1 MTPDC
6 GPGSE
11 SSRWFES
18 NIPPEYLEGNA
29 GCSRMTRE
37 PREVTVGNQCV
48 ASYNQGKAL
57 ELYGIV
63 ECKGIYRG
71 LCLCQSNK
79 HHWRYTQ
86 IG

>member
-1 MTPDC
+1 MVLVAKAHV
-6 GPGSE
+6 GS
-11 SSRWFES
+11 
-18 NIPPEYLEGNA
+18 NPTYHPIYLEGNA

-63 ECKGIYRG
+63 ECKGIF
-71 LCLCQSNK
+71 
-79 HHWRYTQ
+79 WRITQ
-86 IG
+86 VGDGETLLTS